1 MSDNLFDKYGGVP
14 FITDLVRDFYK
25 QVMKRPNLRRYFEGV
40 PVDKLITH
48 QINYVST
55 AMGRPVAGYH
65 GRNIR
70 QVHHGL
76 GVTNAS
82 FALMM
87 DLFDDAL
94 ARAGVTEED
103 IPKINSILRSRH
115 DDVVSG

>member
-1 MSDNLFDKYGGVP
+1 
-14 FITDLVRDFYK
+14 
-25 QVMKRPNLRRYFEGV
+25 
-40 PVDKLITH
+40 
-48 QINYVST
+48 
-55 AMGRPVAGYH
+55 
-65 GRNIR
+65 
-70 QVHHGL
+70 VHHGL

>member
-1 MSDNLFDKYGGVP
+1 MPDTLFDKYGGVP
-14 FITDLVRDFYK
+14 FVTDLVRDFYK

-55 AMGRPVAGYH
+55 AMGRPVPGYY

-70 QVHHGL
+70 EVHHGL
-76 GVTNAS
+76 AITNAS
-82 FALMM
+82 FTLMM

-94 ARAGVTEED
+94 TRAGVTEED

-115 DDVVSG
+115 DDVVGG